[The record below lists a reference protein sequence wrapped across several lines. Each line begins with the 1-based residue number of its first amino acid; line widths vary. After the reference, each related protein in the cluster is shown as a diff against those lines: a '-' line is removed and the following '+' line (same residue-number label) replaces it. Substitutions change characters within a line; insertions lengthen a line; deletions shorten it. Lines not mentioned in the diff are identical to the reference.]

1 MTRDPTQVPRL
12 GPTQHEDMGLS
23 MSIEYQFQS
32 QHSNIEY
39 RDGS

>member
-1 MTRDPTQVPRL
+1 MTRDPTQGPRL
-12 GPTQHEDMGLS
+12 GPTQHEDMGPG
-23 MSIEYQFQS
+23 IEYQFQS